1 MDAANTTN
9 QTVLDEVEAEA
20 LSVPDVNA
28 VQLRSTGLII
38 CLVAILLPVMLTS
51 YDLASCP
58 SSSASTGGGIN
69 PDGEKPQRACSA
81 LCGAHPAHHLFTTF
95 FGMARRPRGARLHR
109 PGHERDRGDG
119 TFDRVSF
126 AAKDK
131 DGDGVLSYEEFHN
144 LVVTSGG
151 ADADLSDE
159 ELKGRCALLVVNAT
173 GRGSLREYMMAKA
186 AWRDGVLDFSEFE
199 ALHKMDPATKTLGAD
214 EVRARFAALDVDGT
228 GRINV
233 KEFAIARLAWKHGTL
248 DCADFCALMRT
259 TEEGRALSAAE
270 LRTRFASIDVNGTG
284 SVGMAAYASAVA
296 AWQDGK
302 LDFAEYCGLMRA
314 DGNEALTAEELRRQ
328 FNALDADG
336 TGQVSLAELRRA
348 SQAK

>member
-1 MDAANTTN
+1 MHSHKK
-9 QTVLDEVEAEA
+9 VE
-20 LSVPDVNA
+20 PD
-28 VQLRSTGLII
+28 
-38 CLVAILLPVMLTS
+38 
-51 YDLASCP
+51 
-58 SSSASTGGGIN
+58 
-69 PDGEKPQRACSA
+69 
-81 LCGAHPAHHLFTTF
+81 
-95 FGMARRPRGARLHR
+95 
-109 PGHERDRGDG
+109 
-119 TFDRVSF
+119 F
-126 AAKDK
+126 A
-131 DGDGVLSYEEFHN
+131 G
-144 LVVTSGG
+144 
-151 ADADLSDE
+151 
-159 ELKGRCALLVVNAT
+159 
-173 GRGSLREYMMAKA
+173 
-186 AWRDGVLDFSEFE
+186 
-199 ALHKMDPATKTLGAD
+199 PATKTLGAD

-233 KEFAIARLAWKHGTL
+233 KEFAIARLAWKDGTL
-248 DCADFCALMRT
+248 DFAEFCALMRT